1 MQDLVGTEEPQAVPV
16 LCGATCSSIAI
27 KVEEKDGPYKN
38 ETARLLSQRS
48 EENEKEEKDCMFY
61 LV

>member
-1 MQDLVGTEEPQAVPV
+1 MQDLVGTAEPQAVPV

-38 ETARLLSQRS
+38 ETAQLLGQRRQ
-48 EENEKEEKDCMFY
+48 ENRKEEKYCMFY